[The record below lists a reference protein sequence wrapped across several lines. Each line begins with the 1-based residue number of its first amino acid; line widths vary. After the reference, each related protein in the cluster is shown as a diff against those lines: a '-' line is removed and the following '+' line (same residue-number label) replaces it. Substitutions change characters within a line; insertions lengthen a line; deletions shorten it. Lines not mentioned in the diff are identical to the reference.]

1 MIKVV
6 LKIYLNYV
14 VMSIKWKLLLYLRI
28 QKSLYS
34 LLRITFLLRIQK
46 SLYSLLRI
54 TLLFH
59 RNTVEDLETYVFE
72 MNPYDLCVFKK

>member
-6 LKIYLNYV
+6 LKIYLKYV

-34 LLRITFLLRIQK
+34 LLRIT
-46 SLYSLLRI
+46 
-54 TLLFH
+54 LFFY
-59 RNTVEDLETYVFE
+59 RNMVEDLDKYVFE
-72 MNPYDLCVFKK
+72 MNPYDLCV